1 MLELL
6 IIGGA
11 GVVMTGG
18 AGVVAV
24 VSQGTTMVLV
34 TTLPTGQSV
43 TVGGQE
49 VIVTS

>member
-18 AGVVAV
+18 AGVVV

-43 TVGGQE
+43 IVGGQE